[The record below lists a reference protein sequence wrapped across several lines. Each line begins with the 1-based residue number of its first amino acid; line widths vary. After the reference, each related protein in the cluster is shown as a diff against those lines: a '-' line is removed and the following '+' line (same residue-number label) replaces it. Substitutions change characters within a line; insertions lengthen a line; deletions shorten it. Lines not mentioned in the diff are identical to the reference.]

1 MSWPVGKPGISGVST
16 LARVRAALPSGS
28 TITPESWSRRHLAI
42 LVILWL
48 HVPVLYVIGL
58 RQGYGPL
65 HPFLET
71 AVVAIFAAAA
81 SVKGLSQD
89 ARASLATLGL
99 VSSSAILVHLTGGL
113 IEMHFHFFVMVAM
126 VALYQSW
133 YPFLLAIGFVLLHHG
148 VIGAIDSSSVY
159 NHPEALRSPWRWA
172 GVHAL
177 FIAGESVAALTTW
190 KLNELSL
197 DSERTARTALE
208 VAIEDLSEAQALTHI
223 GSWDWDVAT
232 GRIEWSDELYR
243 ICGVASD
250 FEPTYDGF
258 VAMIPIP
265 ERGKLQVILEGA
277 LTTGEGFEY
286 ETRLIRP
293 DGSVRLVQAAGR
305 LMTDR
310 EGQSGRLVGTV
321 QDITERKQLEE
332 KVTHQA
338 FHDSLTGLPNRA
350 LFIDRVEHARARQA
364 RDISALGVLFVDID
378 DFKTVNDTKGHLAGD
393 ALLQEVGQRIA
404 GVLRSADTIA
414 RLGGDEFA
422 VLLEDL
428 QGTEEAT
435 GIADRILQTISSAMS
450 VDENEVSISAS
461 VGIVIES
468 TPGTRAS
475 DELLRDADIAMY
487 AAKRKGKGS
496 YEIFESAMRR
506 DLNARLTLRNDL
518 QRAIDEGEFFLQ
530 YQPIVQVKDGN
541 VQSVEALVRWRHP
554 ERGVIP
560 PVEFIPFAE
569 ENGQIIDI
577 GRWVLR
583 RACMDAARWQSLF
596 PQEEAL
602 RVSVNVSPIQ
612 FHDSGFLEELRTI
625 LTEFSL
631 APNSLMLEITEGVL
645 IHDSEAVARRL
656 EEVKKL
662 GVRLAIDDFG
672 TGYSSLGYLRRFPID
687 LLKIDK
693 TFVDFVA
700 SGPEESALARAV
712 VKLGDTLGLSVV
724 AEGVESDDQ
733 ASVLLEMGCAL
744 AQGFLYSRPVDG
756 HQIEALLSER
766 ETELMESTS
775 I

>member
-1 MSWPVGKPGISGVST
+1 MSWPVGKSDISGVTT
-16 LARVRAALPSGS
+16 LARVRAILPSGS
-28 TITPESWSRRHLAI
+28 TITPESWGRRHRAI

-48 HVPVLYVIGL
+48 HVPTLFVLGL
-58 RQGYGPL
+58 MQGYGPL

-81 SVKGLSQD
+81 SVKGLSRD
-89 ARASLATLGL
+89 ARASFATLGL

-113 IEMHFHFFVMVAM
+113 IEMHFHFFVMVAV

-159 NHPEALRSPWRWA
+159 NHPEALRSPWTWA
-172 GVHAL
+172 SVHAM
-177 FIAGESVAALTTW
+177 FIAAESVAALTTW

-208 VAIEDLSEAQALTHI
+208 VAIVDLSEAQALTHI
-223 GSWDWDVAT
+223 GSWDWDVAS
-232 GRIEWSDELYR
+232 GRIEWSDELFR
-243 ICGVASD
+243 ICGVPSD
-250 FEPTYDGF
+250 FEPTYDKF
-258 VAMIPIP
+258 MAMVPIP
-265 ERGKLQVILEGA
+265 ERGKLQDILERA
-277 LTTGEGFEY
+277 LATGEGFES

-293 DGSVRLVQAAGR
+293 DGTVRLVQAAGR

-310 EGQSGRLVGTV
+310 EGRAGRLVGTA

-364 RDISALGVLFVDID
+364 RNVSAMGVLFVDLD

-422 VLLEDL
+422 ILLEDL

-435 GIADRILQTISSAMS
+435 GVADRILQTISSVMS
-450 VDENEVSISAS
+450 VGENDVSVSAS

-468 TPGTRAS
+468 TPGARAS

-487 AAKRKGKGS
+487 AAKRKAKGS

-506 DLNARLTLRNDL
+506 DLHARLTLRNDL
-518 QRAIDEGEFFLQ
+518 QRAIDEDEFFLQ

-554 ERGVIP
+554 ERGVVP
-560 PVEFIPFAE
+560 PIEFIPFAE

-583 RACMDAARWQSLF
+583 RACMNAARWQSLF
-596 PQEEAL
+596 PKEDAL

-612 FHDSGFLEELRTI
+612 FHDPGFVEELRTI

-631 APNSLMLEITEGVL
+631 APNSLVLEITEGVL
-645 IHDSEAVARRL
+645 IHDSEAVAKRL
-656 EEVKKL
+656 EEIKKL

-693 TFVDFVA
+693 SFV
-700 SGPEESALARAV
+700 SIS
-712 VKLGDTLGLSVV
+712 S
-724 AEGVESDDQ
+724 S
-733 ASVLLEMGCAL
+733 L
-744 AQGFLYSRPVDG
+744 AQKSLHSHVP
-756 HQIEALLSER
+756 S
-766 ETELMESTS
+766 
-775 I
+775 

>member
-1 MSWPVGKPGISGVST
+1 M
-16 LARVRAALPSGS
+16 L
-28 TITPESWSRRHLAI
+28 
-42 LVILWL
+42 LWL
-48 HVPVLYVIGL
+48 HVPAIYILGVQQGAGL
-58 RQGYGPL
+58 F
-65 HPFLET
+65 HPFTE
-71 AVVAIFAAAA
+71 AAIVAILAAGA

-113 IEMHFHFFVMVAM
+113 IEMHFHFFVMVAV
-126 VALYQSW
+126 VAIYQSW

-159 NHPEALRSPWRWA
+159 NHLEALRSPWRWA
-172 GVHAL
+172 AVHAL

-197 DSERTARTALE
+197 DSERAARTALE

-232 GRIEWSDELYR
+232 GRIEWSDELLR
-243 ICGVASD
+243 IGGVASD
-250 FEPTYDGF
+250 FEPTYDKF
-258 VAMIPIP
+258 MAMIPIP
-265 ERGKLQVILEGA
+265 ERGKLQDILENA

-293 DGSVRLVQAAGR
+293 DGTVRLLQAAGR
-305 LMTDR
+305 LMTDQ
-310 EGQSGRLVGTV
+310 EGQAGRLVGTV

-338 FHDSLTGLPNRA
+338 FHDSLTGLPDRA

-364 RDISALGVLFVDID
+364 RDVSALGVLFVDLD

-393 ALLQEVGQRIA
+393 ALLQKIGQRIA
-404 GVLRSADTIA
+404 QVLRSADTIA

-428 QGTEEAT
+428 QTTEEAT
-435 GIADRILQTISSAMS
+435 GVADRILQAISSVTS
-450 VDENEVSISAS
+450 VDENEFSISAS
-461 VGIVIES
+461 VGIVIEP

-475 DELLRDADIAMY
+475 DELLRDEDIAMY
-487 AAKRKGKGS
+487 AAKRKAKGS

-554 ERGVIP
+554 ERGVVP
-560 PVEFIPFAE
+560 PIEFILSAE

-583 RACMDAARWQSLF
+583 RACMNAARWQSLF
-596 PQEEAL
+596 PKEDAL
-602 RVSVNVSPIQ
+602 RVSVNESPVQ
-612 FHDSGFLEELRTI
+612 FNDPGFLEELKTI

-672 TGYSSLGYLRRFPID
+672 TGYSSLGYLKKFPID

-700 SGPEESALARAV
+700 TGPEESALARAV

-744 AQGFLYSRPVDG
+744 AQGFLYSRPVDDI
-756 HQIEALLSER
+756 QIEALLSER
-766 ETELMESTS
+766 ETVQMESSST
-775 I
+775 

>member
-1 MSWPVGKPGISGVST
+1 MSWAVEKPDISGVST
-16 LARVRAALPSGS
+16 FARVRAILPSGS
-28 TITPESWSRRHLAI
+28 TITPESWARRHLAI
-42 LVILWL
+42 LVILWA
-48 HVPVLYVIGL
+48 HVPALYILGL
-58 RQGYGPL
+58 KQGYGPL

-81 SVKGLSQD
+81 SVKGPSRD
-89 ARASLATLGL
+89 VRASLATLGL

-113 IEMHFHFFVMVAM
+113 IEMHFHFFVMVAV

-148 VIGAIDSSSVY
+148 AIGALDSSSVY
-159 NHPEALRSPWRWA
+159 NHPEALRSPWKWA
-172 GVHAL
+172 AIHAL

-197 DSERTARTALE
+197 DSERSARAALE

-232 GRIEWSDELYR
+232 GRIEWSDELLR
-243 ICGVASD
+243 IAGVGSD
-250 FEPTYDGF
+250 FEPTYDKF
-258 VAMIPIP
+258 IAMIPIP
-265 ERGKLQVILEGA
+265 ERGKLQDILENA
-277 LTTGEGFEY
+277 LSTGEGFEF
-286 ETRLIRP
+286 ETRLVRP
-293 DGSVRLVQAAGR
+293 DGTVRLVQAAGR
-305 LMTDR
+305 FLTDQK
-310 EGQSGRLVGTV
+310 GQSGRLVGTV
-321 QDITERKQLEE
+321 QDITVRKQLEE

-364 RDISALGVLFVDID
+364 RNVSALGVLFVDLD

-393 ALLQEVGQRIA
+393 ALLQEIGQRVA

-428 QGTEEAT
+428 KSTEEAT
-435 GIADRILQTISSAMS
+435 GVADRILQTISSVTS
-450 VDENEVSISAS
+450 VGEIEVSTSAS

-468 TPGTRAS
+468 FPGTRAS

-487 AAKRKGKGS
+487 AAKRKAKGS

-518 QRAIDEGEFFLQ
+518 QRAIDEDEFYLQ

-554 ERGVIP
+554 QRGVVP
-560 PVEFIPFAE
+560 PAEFIPFAE
-569 ENGQIIDI
+569 ENGQIIEI

-596 PQEEAL
+596 PQDDAL
-602 RVSVNVSPIQ
+602 RVSINVSPIQ
-612 FHDSGFLEELRTI
+612 FHDPGFLEELKAI

-631 APNSLMLEITEGVL
+631 APYSLMLEITEGVL
-645 IHDSEAVARRL
+645 VHDSEAVARRL

-672 TGYSSLGYLRRFPID
+672 TGYSSLGYLKRFPID

-693 TFVDFVA
+693 SFVDFVA

-724 AEGVESDDQ
+724 AEGVERDDQ
-733 ASVLLEMGCAL
+733 ATVLLEMGCAL
-744 AQGFLYSRPVDG
+744 AQGFLYSKPVDG
-756 HQIEALLSER
+756 HDIEALLAKR
-766 ETELMESTS
+766 GTMLMESTP
-775 I
+775 